1 MVAAAASTCPAINQT
16 NQTIDQQQ
24 VPFHIMDNLG
34 FQDNPPP
41 TPCPTTPPTPNTTTT
56 TTTSTHPLNNGI
68 TRKLNRS
75 VSVNADIESFPLYKT
90 STASMLLKWKRN
102 RGDPDPEDLL
112 EEDFPSEDFEYMEC
126 GPSPPADHTPNIY
139 ESFEEFSTNHELTV
153 QICHDT
159 IRMNLLDHMKNSS
172 GRHQLLDDI
181 ETKKITQDNIAESFI
196 GATKLEIN
204 IAFLWSAFMKRWDL
218 LEGLLKL
225 GANLTYHEPNQGL
238 GALHLASFSGC
249 LAGTQYIIN
258 KDVDINASYKCYTPL
273 HCAAFGDCPETA
285 MILLN
290 HKAKV
295 HALTTNPSNCHESVL
310 HCAVRANAV
319 ACVRLFTADG
329 ADVQQV
335 EYSGLSPIHLATDL
349 GHPQC
354 LKIML
359 EAKGVNVNAKTREKE
374 LTALHLAAE
383 GGYCECVEIL
393 LEKGADGNARN
404 HRGQTPLH
412 LAARSQ
418 SFDCVEMLLRKGN
431 SDPNVSDF
439 DKRTPLHAA
448 VGKAA
453 RSYDIIEILVNWG
466 ADVNVKDQYG
476 YTPLHIAALNELSQ
490 CVEVL
495 IFHGADVTA
504 KSKFGMTAL
513 GTITRKTPASLA
525 MVTQKLDSAITLHH
539 HPESSNREVELRL
552 DFRSILQHCHPREI
566 SFLNTFVDE
575 GQKEVLLHPLCSAFL
590 YLKWEKIR
598 KYYIARMLFCLIFVL
613 SLSLYVLT
621 ALAHNCY
628 NHGKNMNESQPQNV
642 IELCEKK
649 SMMGHMLRNNPFVI
663 EMQWFVLVGITGCE
677 ILRKIYG
684 IAGYPTVKQ
693 YLSHP
698 ENIIEWSVIAS
709 VFIISFIYTGRTYTW
724 QNHVGAFAVLFGWTN
739 LMLMIG
745 QLPIFGSYVAMYTR
759 VQGEFAKLLLAYSC
773 LLVGFTISF
782 CVIFPDSST
791 FANPFI
797 GLITVLVMMTGE
809 LSLDL
814 LVDDDPEDPP
824 FLLEISAQVTFVLFL
839 LFVTVILMNL
849 LVGIAVHDIQ
859 GLQKTAGLSKLVRQ
873 TKLIS
878 YMELA
883 LFNGYLP
890 RYLLNLLHWTALVSP
905 KAYRVVLNVKP
916 LNPREKRLPRDILK
930 AAYDIAKR
938 TKLYTHTISS
948 HGSSTAYTVNR
959 KWTNNNIDQ
968 SSEIIPDYSNNLNT
982 LHTKIDR
989 SWEQVEHLAT
999 EVRDLKVALINSQR
1013 VIEQLLSML
1022 KQKNGHTDATNC

>member
-1 MVAAAASTCPAINQT
+1 MVSASEDNRSL
-16 NQTIDQQQ
+16 
-24 VPFHIMDNLG
+24 IMDNLG
-34 FQDNPPP
+34 FQD
-41 TPCPTTPPTPNTTTT
+41 
-56 TTTSTHPLNNGI
+56 SNNVH
-68 TRKLNRS
+68 KVDRS
-75 VSVNADIESFPLYKT
+75 VSLNVDGESLPLY
-90 STASMLLKWKRN
+90 STPPSSILRWRRTQN
-102 RGDPDPEDLL
+102 DQHIL
-112 EEDFPSEDFEYMEC
+112 EEDYPSEEFEYMEC
-126 GPSPPADHTPNIY
+126 GPSPPSDHTPNIY
-139 ESFEEFSTNHELTV
+139 ESFEEFSSNHELTV

-159 IRMNLLDHMKNSS
+159 IKMNLLDHFKSQT
-172 GRHQLLDDI
+172 GRHQIFDDI
-181 ETKKITQDNIAESFI
+181 ESKKTVQENLTTVMA
-196 GATKLEIN
+196 GASKFEIN
-204 IAFLWSAFMKRWDL
+204 AAFLWAAFTKRWDL
-218 LEGLLKL
+218 LSGLLEL
-225 GANLTYHEPNQGL
+225 GAQLQYCEPHQGL
-238 GALHLASFSGC
+238 SALHLASFSGC
-249 LAGTQYIIN
+249 IAGTQFLIAQGA
-258 KDVDINASYKCYTPL
+258 DVNASFKCYTPL
-273 HCAAFGDCPETA
+273 HCAAFGDSPETA

-290 HKAKV
+290 NAAKV
-295 HALTTNPSNCHESVL
+295 YALTTSPNNNHESVL

-319 ACVRLFTADG
+319 ACVRLFTAEG
-329 ADVQQV
+329 ADVGQV
-335 EYSGLSPIHLATDL
+335 EYSGLSPIHLAADL
-349 GHPQC
+349 GHVQC

-359 EAKGVNVNAKTREKE
+359 EIKGVNANAKTRERD

-383 GGYCECVEIL
+383 GGYVECIEVLI
-393 LEKGADGNARN
+393 EKGADTNAKN

-412 LAARSQ
+412 LAARAQ
-418 SFDCVEMLLRKGN
+418 AFDCVELLLGKGA
-431 SDPNVSDF
+431 DPTIADY
-439 DKRTPLHAA
+439 DRRTALHAA

-453 RSYDIIEILVNWG
+453 RSYDIIEALIRWG
-466 ADVNVKDQYG
+466 ADVNAKDQYG

-513 GTITRKTPASLA
+513 GIITRKTPASLA
-525 MVTQKLDSAITLHH
+525 MITQKLDAAVTLHH
-539 HPESSNREVELRL
+539 HPESPNREVELRL

-575 GQKEVLLHPLCSAFL
+575 GQKEILLHPLCSAFL

-598 KYYIARMLFCLIFVL
+598 KYYLARMLFSLIFVL

-628 NHGKNMNESQPQNV
+628 NQGKNMNESQPQNL

-649 SMMGHMLRNNPFVI
+649 SMLGQMLRNNPFVI

-677 ILRKIYG
+677 ILRKVYG
-684 IAGYPTVKQ
+684 IVGYPNVKQ

-698 ENIIEWSVIAS
+698 ENIIEWCVIAS
-709 VFIISFIYTGRTYTW
+709 VFVISFIYTGRTYTW

-745 QLPIFGSYVAMYTR
+745 QLPVFGSYVAMYTR

-773 LLVGFTISF
+773 LLIGFTISF
-782 CVIFPDSST
+782 CVIFPDSSS

-814 LVDDDPEDPP
+814 LLDDDSDDPP
-824 FLLEISAQVTFVLFL
+824 FLLEISAQVTFILFL

-878 YMELA
+878 YIELA

-890 RYLLNLLHWTALVSP
+890 SYLLNLLHWTALVSP

-930 AAYDIAKR
+930 AAHEIAKNR
-938 TKLYTHTISS
+938 KHYGHTISS
-948 HGSSTAYTVNR
+948 HGSSITTSCVKKKTV
-959 KWTNNNIDQ
+959 NNNID
-968 SSEIIPDYSNNLNT
+968 SPNEGVDTYNNIINNM
-982 LHTKIDR
+982 HTKIDKNNQEIGHLR
-989 SWEQVEHLAT
+989 EEIKELTAVISNFIEVFGEHLIKN
-999 EVRDLKVALINSQR
+999 RD
-1013 VIEQLLSML
+1013 
-1022 KQKNGHTDATNC
+1022 KQE

>member
-1 MVAAAASTCPAINQT
+1 MVSASENHKS
-16 NQTIDQQQ
+16 
-24 VPFHIMDNLG
+24 FGMDNLG
-34 FQDNPPP
+34 FQD
-41 TPCPTTPPTPNTTTT
+41 
-56 TTTSTHPLNNGI
+56 TSP
-68 TRKLNRS
+68 TRKLGRS
-75 VSVNADIESFPLYKT
+75 VSVNAEVENIPHYKT
-90 STASMLLKWKRN
+90 QNSNTLLRWR
-102 RGDPDPEDLL
+102 RVTRDDPEVML
-112 EEDFPSEDFEYMEC
+112 EEELPSDEYEYMEC

-139 ESFEEFSTNHELTV
+139 ESFEEFSTSDLTV

-159 IRMNLLDHMKNSS
+159 IRMNLLEHMKVSS
-172 GRHQLLDDI
+172 GRHQILDDI
-181 ETKKITQDNIAESFI
+181 ESKKTTPQNLEDTFC
-196 GATKLEIN
+196 GASKVEIN
-204 IAFLWSAFMKRWDL
+204 IALLWASFMKRWEL
-218 LEGLLKL
+218 LDGLIKL
-225 GANLTYHEPNQGL
+225 GGQLRYHEPSQGL
-238 GALHLASFSGC
+238 SALHLTSFSGC
-249 LAGTQYIIN
+249 IQGTQFLIAEGC
-258 KDVDINASYKCYTPL
+258 DVNAIYKCYTPL
-273 HCAAFGDCPETA
+273 HCAAFGDSPDTA
-285 MILLN
+285 IILLN
-290 HKAKV
+290 NGARV
-295 HALTTNPSNCHESVL
+295 QALTNSPHNCHESVL
-310 HCAVRANAV
+310 HCAVRANAI
-319 ACVRLFTADG
+319 ACVRLFTHEG
-329 ADVQQV
+329 ADVGQM
-335 EYSGLSPIHLATDL
+335 EYSGMSPIHLAADL
-349 GHPQC
+349 GHGQC
-354 LKIML
+354 LKILL
-359 EAKGVNVNAKTREKE
+359 EAKGININARTKEKE
-374 LTALHLAAE
+374 QTPLHLAAE
-383 GGYCECVEIL
+383 SGYVDCVEIL
-393 LEKGADGNARN
+393 LEKGADANITN
-404 HRGQTPLH
+404 HRAHTPLH
-412 LAARSQ
+412 LAARAQ
-418 SFDCVEMLLRKGN
+418 AYDCVELLLRKGN
-431 SDPNVSDF
+431 ADPNIGDC

-453 RSYDIIEILVNWG
+453 RSYDIIEILVSYG
-466 ADVNVKDQYG
+466 GDVNTKDQYG

-495 IFHGADVTA
+495 IYHGADVTA

-513 GTITRKTPASLA
+513 GIITRKTPASLA

-552 DFRSILQHCHPREI
+552 DFRGILQYCHPREI

-575 GQKEVLLHPLCSAFL
+575 GQKEILLHPLCSAFL

-598 KYYIARMLFCLIFVL
+598 KYYIARMLFCFIFVL

-628 NHGKNMNESQPQNV
+628 NHGKNMNDTQPQNV

-663 EMQWFVLVGITGCE
+663 EMQWFALVGITCCE
-677 ILRKIYG
+677 ILRKVYG

-698 ENIIEWSVIAS
+698 ENIIEWTVIAS
-709 VFIISFIYTGRTYTW
+709 VFVISFIYTGRTYTW

-745 QLPIFGSYVAMYTR
+745 QLPVFGSYVAMYTR

-773 LLVGFTISF
+773 LLIGFTISF

-824 FLLEISAQVTFVLFL
+824 FLLEVSAQVTYILFL

-890 RYLLNLLHWTALVSP
+890 QYLLNLLHWTALVSP

-930 AAYDIAKR
+930 AAHEIAKKR
-938 TKLYTHTISS
+938 KNFGHTISS
-948 HGSSTAYTVNR
+948 QGSGTTYS
-959 KWTNNNIDQ
+959 KKLMNNNPDQ
-968 SSEIIPDYSNNLNT
+968 NSEILEFSNALP
-982 LHTKIDR
+982 LLQCKIEK
-989 SWEQVEHLAT
+989 STEQIEHLSK
-999 EVRDLKVALINSQR
+999 EVRELKSAFDASQKT
-1013 VIEQLLSML
+1013 IEQLLNTLLQTRHSS
-1022 KQKNGHTDATNC
+1022 KC